1 MQDYKNKKIF
11 ITGVAGF
18 IGFHL
23 AKKLTEIG
31 FTVIGI
37 DNLNDYYDINLK
49 YARLKEL
56 GIISNDNEKFI
67 SKDKSFIFF
76 KINLSEKNK
85 IVEIFNHNDFISI
98 IHLAAQAGVRYS
110 IEFPDKYIESNINGF
125 FNILEVAKQFK
136 IKNLLYASS
145 SSVYGNNSKMPFTE
159 TEDASFP
166 ESLYA
171 ATKKSNELM
180 ACSYSKL
187 YNFNTIGLRF
197 FTVYG
202 PWGRPDMSPFL
213 FTNAILSNKKINLF
227 NNGIMERDFTYID
240 DIVEGIVSLHDYYL
254 KIECEVENKFEIYNI
269 GNGNSVKIL
278 DFINE
283 IEKNLNLK
291 AEFNYLPMQKGD
303 VYKTYAS
310 TDKLK
315 LITKYNPKTNI
326 EIGVRDFII
335 WFKNFYKI

>member
-23 AKKLTEIG
+23 AKKIKEIG
-31 FTVIGI
+31 FTDIGI

-56 GIISNDNEKFI
+56 GISTNDNVKFI
-67 SKDKSFIFF
+67 SNQNRFIFF
-76 KINLSEKNK
+76 KIDLSEKNK
-85 IVEIFNHNDFISI
+85 IVEIFNNNDFISI

-110 IEFPDKYIESNINGF
+110 IDFPDKYIESNINGF

-159 TEDASFP
+159 TEDTSLP

-187 YNFNTIGLRF
+187 YKFNTIGLRF

-213 FTNAILSNKKINLF
+213 FTEAILLNKKINLF
-227 NNGIMERDFTYID
+227 NYGIMERDFTYID
-240 DIVEGIVSLHDYYL
+240 DIIEGIISINNYYL
-254 KIECEVENKFEIYNI
+254 NTYVENSYEIYNI
-269 GNGNSVKIL
+269 GNGNSVKLL

-283 IEKNLNLK
+283 IEINLNLK
-291 AEFNYLPMQKGD
+291 ADFNYLPMQKGD

-310 TDKLK
+310 TSKLR
-315 LITKYNPKTNI
+315 LITNYKPKINI
-326 EIGVRDFII
+326 QKGVMKFII
-335 WFKNFYKI
+335 WYKNFYKI

>member
-23 AKKLTEIG
+23 AKKLVEIG

-37 DNLNDYYDINLK
+37 DNLNDYYDVNLK
-49 YARLKEL
+49 YARLQEL
-56 GIISNDNEKFI
+56 GIIIDYNEKFI
-67 SKDKSFIFF
+67 NNDKNFIFF
-76 KINLSEKNK
+76 KIDLSEKNK
-85 IVEIFNHNDFISI
+85 IKEIFNDNEFISI

-110 IEFPDKYIESNINGF
+110 IDFPDKYIESNITGF
-125 FNILEVAKQFK
+125 FNILEISRQFK
-136 IKNLLYASS
+136 IKNLMYASS
-145 SSVYGNNSKMPFTE
+145 SSVYGNNSNMPFSE
-159 TEDASFP
+159 TEDTSFP

-213 FTNAILSNKKINLF
+213 FTEAIISNKKINLF
-227 NNGIMERDFTYID
+227 NNGVMERDFTYID
-240 DIVEGIVSLHDYYL
+240 DIIDGITSILDYYL
-254 KIECEVENKFEIYNI
+254 STDIDNEKKYEIFNI

-291 AEFNYLPMQKGD
+291 AYFNHLPMQKGD

-310 TDKLK
+310 TKKLR
-315 LITKYNPKTNI
+315 LITNYNPKINVQ
-326 EIGVRDFII
+326 IGVKKFII
-335 WFKNFYKI
+335 WYKKFYKI